1 MQTEE
6 MKRSYI
12 SPVIKTIEYRPLQ
25 FFAVSGGGTEWH
37 TGTDGQGDDTPVG
50 PSQPDPNADSR
61 YLRQSMWEYE

>member
-12 SPVIKTIEYRPLQ
+12 SPIIKTVEYRPLH

-50 PSQPDPNADSR
+50 PTQPDPNADSR